1 MVERLRRAVLRRAI
15 RRRSSFVS
23 YAGQVS
29 CIGRALWRMREWS
42 LCKSVKRRK
51 VIGSWMFHVS
61 FYTVSI
67 RQ

>member
-23 YAGQVS
+23 YAGRVS

-42 LCKSVKRRK
+42 LCRSVKR
-51 VIGSWMFHVS
+51 
-61 FYTVSI
+61 
-67 RQ
+67 